1 MKKGKIIII
10 ILLIAA
16 AAGGAIAYMM
26 WNKEHTKVEDAA
38 ATTVTVAELTGAYSA
53 DETKANATYL
63 NKAIAVT
70 GKITGVEDNQDGN
83 LLVILEDGVQ
93 CTMRD
98 KGVKADIGATITVK
112 GFCTG
117 SSLFGVLLSDCVVVQ

>member
-1 MKKGKIIII
+1 MKKGKIIIV

-16 AAGGAIAYMM
+16 IAGAAIAYMM

-38 ATTVTVAELTGAYSA
+38 ATTVTVSELTGAYSA

-70 GKITGVEDNQDGN
+70 GKITGIEDNQDGN

-98 KGVKADIGATITVK
+98 KGVKADVGATITVK

-117 SSLFGVLLSDCVVVQ
+117 SSLFGVLLSDCVIVE